1 MKLDEAFTAFQ
12 IQQRATVAILT
23 GQINTNRVLFTTW
36 LKQKNALMISK
47 FQPILHAKP
56 LIRAVPSGIKTYL
69 YAYQHFCMLKHFF
82 YKCQLPSILQDSSD

>member
-1 MKLDEAFTAFQ
+1 LDEAFTAFQ

-23 GQINTNRVLFTTW
+23 GQINTNCVLFTTW

-56 LIRAVPSGIKTYL
+56 LIRAVPCGIKTYL
-69 YAYQHFCMLKHFF
+69 YAYQHFCMLKDFF
-82 YKCQLPSILQDSSD
+82 YK